1 MSDNFDLAVEYS
13 CDYLN
18 SLFEKG
24 ITRRDIESISRSEM
38 LGVFDDDFDWHTAL
52 VKSNTDY
59 DSYDSL
65 KRHCA
70 FKIRTEQPLHRK
82 LQEWVARILEDRQPP
97 PKRINKAKKTGKKHN
112 FLLAA
117 LVKEVSLKFNLK
129 PTRNADAKVK
139 KAEAKVR
146 KSACDAVSV
155 AINKLPKER
164 RLKPA
169 SYSRL
174 AEDYFHAEKVGHFS
188 ELIFS
193 QRTVYDSGPFTD

>member
-1 MSDNFDLAVEYS
+1 MGSNFEMAVEYC
-13 CDYLN
+13 CDYIN

-24 ITRRDIESISRSEM
+24 ITRKDIESISRSEM

-52 VKSNTDY
+52 AKSNTDY
-59 DSYDSL
+59 DAYDSL

-70 FKIRTEQPLHRK
+70 FKIRTEQMLHRK
-82 LQEWVARILEDRQPP
+82 LLEWIAQVLEDRQPP
-97 PKRINKAKKTGKKHN
+97 PRRKEKAKKTGKKHN

-117 LVKEVSLKFNLK
+117 LVKEVSLKFNLN
-129 PTRNADAKVK
+129 PTRNAESKVK
-139 KAEAKVR
+139 Q
-146 KSACDAVSV
+146 SACDAVAM
-155 AINKLPKER
+155 AIKKLPIER

-174 AEDYFHAEKVGHFS
+174 VEDYLHAEKVGHFK

-193 QRTVYDSGPFTD
+193 

>member
-1 MSDNFDLAVEYS
+1 MSDNFDKAVEHCYN
-13 CDYLN
+13 YLN

-24 ITRRDIESISRSEM
+24 ITRKDIESMSRSEM

-52 VKSNTDY
+52 AKSNTDY

-70 FKIRTEQPLHRK
+70 FKIRTQQPLHRR
-82 LQEWVARILEDRQPP
+82 LREWVARILEDRQQP
-97 PKRINKAKKTGKKHN
+97 PKRTDKAKKTGKKHN

-117 LVKEVSLKFNLK
+117 LVKEVSLKFSLK
-129 PTRNADAKVK
+129 PTRNAEAKVK
-139 KAEAKVR
+139 K
-146 KSACDAVSV
+146 SACDEVSK
-155 AINKLPKER
+155 AIYKLPIER

-174 AEDYFHAEKVGHFS
+174 VEDYLHSEKVGHFK

-193 QRTVYDSGPFTD
+193 

>member
-1 MSDNFDLAVEYS
+1 MGSNFEMAVEYC
-13 CDYLN
+13 CDYFD

-24 ITRRDIESISRSEM
+24 ITRKDIESISRSEM

-52 VKSNTDY
+52 AKSNTDY
-59 DSYDSL
+59 DAYDSL

-70 FKIRTEQPLHRK
+70 FKIRTEQMLHRK
-82 LQEWVARILEDRQPP
+82 LREWIAQILEDRQPP
-97 PKRINKAKKTGKKHN
+97 PRRKEKAKRTGKKHN

-117 LVKEVSLKFNLK
+117 LVKEVSLKYKLN
-129 PTRNADAKVK
+129 PTRNAESKVK
-139 KAEAKVR
+139 Q
-146 KSACDAVSV
+146 SACDAVSI
-155 AINKLPKER
+155 AINRLHNER

-174 AEDYFHAEKVGHFS
+174 VEDYSHAEKVGHFK

-193 QRTVYDSGPFTD
+193 

>member
-18 SLFEKG
+18 NLFEKG
-24 ITRRDIESISRSEM
+24 ITRKDIESMSRSEM

-52 VKSNTDY
+52 VKSSTDY

-70 FKIRTEQPLHRK
+70 FKIRTEQPLHRR
-82 LQEWVARILEDRQPP
+82 LREWVARILEDRQQP
-97 PKRINKAKKTGKKHN
+97 PKRKDKAKKTGKNHN

-117 LVKEVSLKFNLK
+117 LVKEVSLKFSLK
-129 PTRNADAKVK
+129 PTRNAEAKVK
-139 KAEAKVR
+139 
-146 KSACDAVSV
+146 KSACDAVSK
-155 AINKLPKER
+155 AIYKLPTDR

-169 SYSRL
+169 SFSRL
-174 AEDYFHAEKVGHFS
+174 AEDFSHAEKVGHFKK
-188 ELIFS
+188 LIFS
-193 QRTVYDSGPFTD
+193 